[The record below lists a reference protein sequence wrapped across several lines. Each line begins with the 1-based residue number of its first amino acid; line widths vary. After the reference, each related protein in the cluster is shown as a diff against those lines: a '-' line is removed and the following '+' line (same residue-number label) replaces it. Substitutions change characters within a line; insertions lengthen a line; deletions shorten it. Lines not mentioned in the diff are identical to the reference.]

1 MAWAA
6 WACSTMYGTVGPQI
20 PLAGTCT
27 VSQPLNGIED
37 WTLDVPAD
45 WFARVGAKWWQ
56 CDSASVVIA
65 HTCDVLP
72 GWQAVAM
79 GPVRVPPKPD
89 NRMKPSVYTL
99 AGKGLRDL
107 LTQRLATTDVMPKDF
122 GDLWTYERTSLL
134 YTGMSLGTIQEE
146 LCKVAT
152 SRANGALPISFDAQL
167 REDNLPESTDHDR
180 TYPFFNVSNNG
191 VDKLLTDLSDVDGG
205 PDFMLRPVLTAPDQG
220 QWTVS
225 CVAVHGMNNSP
236 WIPQDRQLVWDAT
249 AMDGVVTAM
258 DVTPDGR
265 TRCNRVWAVGSG
277 TDAATLIQIA
287 QDDAALQS
295 GQPLMEAV
303 SSYTSITSNAP
314 LMAHAKADLNP
325 GTDPRPDISVTVRA
339 DAEGAAI
346 GTWHVGD
353 RVRLIA
359 GDALDFPAGRDADG
373 AHLMTIVKADFDLA
387 SELVK
392 VGLRED

>member
-1 MAWAA
+1 MGWAA
-6 WACSTMYGTVGPQI
+6 WAVETMTGRVGPQI

-37 WTLDVPAD
+37 WTLDIPAD
-45 WFARVGAKWWQ
+45 WFARSGGKWWQ

-79 GPVRVPPKPD
+79 GPVRTPPKPD
-89 NRMKPSVYTL
+89 NRLKPSIYTL
-99 AGKGLRDL
+99 TGKGLRDL
-107 LTQRLATTDVMPKDF
+107 LAQRLVTREPTAPEF
-122 GDLWTYERTSLL
+122 ADLADLESSTISYSH
-134 YTGMSLGTIQEE
+134 MSLGTIQEE

-152 SRANGALPISFDAQL
+152 ARASGALPISFDAKL
-167 REDNLPESTDHDR
+167 REDGLPENTDHDR
-180 TYPFFNVSNNG
+180 TYQGFNVSNNG

-205 PDFMLRPVLTAPDQG
+205 PDFMLRPVLNAPDQG
-220 QWTVS
+220 QWSVT
-225 CVAVHGMNNSP
+225 CVAVHGMNASP
-236 WIPQDRQLVWDAT
+236 WIPQDSQLVWDAT

-265 TRCNRVWAVGSG
+265 TRRNRVWAVGSG
-277 TDAATLIQIA
+277 TDAATLMQIA
-287 QDDAALQS
+287 QDDAALQT

-303 SSYTSITSNAP
+303 TSYTSIDNLPP
-314 LMAHAKADLNP
+314 LMAHAVGDLYP
-325 GTDPRPDISVTVRA
+325 TSRHPDVSVTVRG
-339 DAEGAAI
+339 DAQGAAI

-353 RVRLIA
+353 RVRLIS
-359 GDALDFPAGRDADG
+359 GDALDFPASGDG
-373 AHLMTIVKADFDLA
+373 DGGHLMTIVKADFDLTT
-387 SELVK
+387 ELVK